1 MTFVAGSTLFPAR
14 RAIGIFLALYFP
26 LVPALHAQPNP
37 DMIKSERGFL
47 SKPDQK
53 KQPESDQITFPQAPR
68 QANLVALDSEL
79 TDGRYEYFIDRASV
93 SMGSDQ
99 ILRYTVVLQSD
110 TGARN
115 VFYEGIRCAS
125 SEFKTYAYATESGE
139 FRPMTS
145 ASWRKLSTTA
155 PYDYRRLL
163 AQRYVCDR
171 DGWPLNEKQVQ
182 KRIAQIE
189 PARRR
194 GSRDQGPFG
203 PGGQ

>member
-14 RAIGIFLALYFP
+14 RAIGIFLALCFP

-37 DMIKSERGFL
+37 DMIESERGFL
-47 SKPDQK
+47 SKPDQN
-53 KQPESDQITFPQAPR
+53 KQPESDQITFPQAP
-68 QANLVALDSEL
+68 QKSDLVRLDSEL

>member
-1 MTFVAGSTLFPAR
+1 MTFVAGSTLTPAR
-14 RAIGIFLALYFP
+14 RAIGIFLGLCFP
-26 LVPALHAQPNP
+26 LVQTLHAQPNP
-37 DMIKSERGFL
+37 DMIESEREFL
-47 SKPDQK
+47 STPDWERWS
-53 KQPESDQITFPQAPR
+53 ESDQITFPQAPR
-68 QANLVALDSEL
+68 NTDLVPLDSEL
-79 TDGRYEYFIDRASV
+79 TDGRYQYLIDRASV

-99 ILRYTVVLQSD
+99 VLRYTVVLQSD

-115 VFYEGIRCAS
+115 VLYEGIRCAT
-125 SEFKTYAYATESGE
+125 SEFKTYAYATQGGE

-171 DGWPLNEKQVQ
+171 DGWPLDEKQVQ

-194 GSRDQGPFG
+194 GSRDQGAFG

>member
-14 RAIGIFLALYFP
+14 RAIGIFLALCFS

-37 DMIKSERGFL
+37 DMIESERGFL
-47 SKPDQK
+47 SKPDRK
-53 KQPESDQITFPQAPR
+53 KRPESDQITFPQAPR
-68 QANLVALDSEL
+68 KADLIPLDSEL
-79 TDGRYEYFIDRASV
+79 TDRRYEYFIDRASI
-93 SMGSDQ
+93 SMGGDQ
-99 ILRYTVVLQSD
+99 VLRYTVVLQSD
-110 TGARN
+110 SGARN
-115 VFYEGIRCAS
+115 VFYEGISCAT
-125 SEFKTYAYATESGE
+125 SEFKTYAYATQSGE

-171 DGWPLNEKQVQ
+171 NGWPLDEKQVQ
-182 KRIAQIE
+182 KRIAQID
-189 PARRR
+189 PDRRR
-194 GSRDQGPFG
+194 GLRDQGPFG

>member
-14 RAIGIFLALYFP
+14 RAIGIFLALCFP

-115 VFYEGIRCAS
+115 VFYEGIRCAT
-125 SEFKTYAYATESGE
+125 SEFKTYAYATQSGE